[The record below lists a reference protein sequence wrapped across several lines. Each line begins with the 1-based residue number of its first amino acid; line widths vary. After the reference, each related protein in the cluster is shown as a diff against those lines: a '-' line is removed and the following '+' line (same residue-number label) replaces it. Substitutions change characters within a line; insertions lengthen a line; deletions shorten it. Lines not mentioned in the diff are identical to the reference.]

1 MWSKVIWNLV
11 VDKQM
16 NLMQTYSIK
25 LVIMNIIIIIDEH
38 IQTELKRC
46 CIYSYKRQ
54 WFYHSRSSRSSSLA
68 TQK

>member
-1 MWSKVIWNLV
+1 
-11 VDKQM
+11 M

-54 WFYHSRSSRSSSLA
+54 
-68 TQK
+68 

>member
-1 MWSKVIWNLV
+1 
-11 VDKQM
+11 M

-25 LVIMNIIIIIDEH
+25 LVIMNIIIIIIDEH

-54 WFYHSRSSRSSSLA
+54 
-68 TQK
+68 